1 MLGPMAQT
9 LVFGVLVGALYGLA
23 AVGLSLVFGV
33 TKFLNVAHGELLMF
47 GGYASFWVFT
57 LLGVDPFLT
66 LPSTIIFLLLI
77 GLVLHKVLFARM
89 VKLTEEIKIKNTLLI
104 GFGLS
109 LVLQNL
115 ALRLWTADDRGITT
129 SYSGQAL
136 TFLGVRFPIV
146 RVASLGIAFVSLL
159 ALHLFLRR
167 TYTGKAIRA
176 TVEDWEAATL
186 MGIDIHKV
194 YLLSFVLGAALA
206 GVAGTLVSVGY
217 SIEPAMGLH
226 WTLKGLIVMV
236 LGGLGSIMGT
246 FVGGIVLGV
255 TESATSFLI
264 PRGGTYR
271 EVVGLFLF
279 ILVLIFRP
287 QGLFGA
293 KEG

>member
-9 LVFGVLVGALYGLA
+9 LVFGILVGALYGLA

-33 TKFLNVAHGELLMF
+33 TKFLNVAHGELLML

-66 LPSTIIFLLLI
+66 LPLTIIFLLLI
-77 GLVLHKVLFARM
+77 GVVLYKVIFARM
-89 VKLTEEIKIKNTLLI
+89 VKLTEEIKIKNTLLV

-146 RVASLGIAFVSLL
+146 RVVSLGIAFVSLL

-176 TVEDWEAATL
+176 TVEDWEAAAL

-194 YLLSFVLGAALA
+194 YLLSFVLGSALA

-217 SIEPAMGLH
+217 SINPAMGLH

-236 LGGLGSIMGT
+236 LGGLGSIVGT

-287 QGLFGA
+287 Q
-293 KEG
+293 